1 MATQD
6 VKSALVRQGQ
16 SEPTASPVADHAAI
30 IPSQPGA
37 TPDPASP
44 RAGVTRR
51 RHRVNFRQRY
61 ESRGVDTYRQQAEAT
76 EQDDGETTLDVLT

>member
-1 MATQD
+1 MAGEDARTD
-6 VKSALVRQGQ
+6 LARRGESVST
-16 SEPTASPVADHAAI
+16 SPPVADQRAI
-30 IPSQPGA
+30 IPSRPDA
-37 TPDPASP
+37 EPDPSC
-44 RAGVTRR
+44 AGVIRR